1 MKEIARLHVAFIA
14 YLIHLVRM
22 IRLRLR
28 SAAWLAAVMLTAPF
42 TAFAQGTAGQTPPAG
57 QKPASPQTQ
66 PSPQAARLRVF
77 LDCQDCFQEY
87 LRDEIEWVDFVRQRE
102 DADIH
107 ILSST
112 NETGGGGR
120 EVLLRFVGVG
130 RFQGVNHEH
139 RALSLVAD
147 PEEVRRRYVFQAVT
161 VGLLDYL
168 SHAGLPADLTVSVRG
183 VEQKGGAAA
192 PTRDPWNFWVFNIE
206 GGTSLNAEET
216 SRDHEW
222 NVRTGADRV
231 TDAWKLSFGVEFEGQ
246 VERFD
251 LDEERPR
258 EFRRHDRGLSLF
270 AVKSAGPHWSFGLQ
284 GDVRSSSFDNTA
296 LSAAMA
302 PAVEYNV
309 FPYAEYASRQLR
321 IQYQI
326 GPTHAKYYEIT
337 LYNQLEELRGAH
349 EVSVT
354 FEQRQPWGTLDTRFE
369 FSQYLHDASKYR
381 LEFDGDVS
389 VRLFRGFSVSLEG
402 SVSRIR
408 DQLSLPRRDATEEEV
423 LLRLRELQS
432 GYEIQFDIS
441 LRYSFGSLFNNIV
454 NPRFGT

>member
-1 MKEIARLHVAFIA
+1 
-14 YLIHLVRM
+14 M
-22 IRLRLR
+22 IRLRFLVG
-28 SAAWLAAVMLTAPF
+28 LAAVMLSAPF
-42 TAFAQGTAGQTPPAG
+42 TAFAQGTAGQAPPAG
-57 QKPASPQTQ
+57 QKPATPQPPASPG
-66 PSPQAARLRVF
+66 QAARLRVF

-107 ILSST
+107 ILSSS

-161 VGLLDYL
+161 IGLLDYL

-183 VEQKGGAAA
+183 VEQKGGTAV

-206 GGTSLNAEET
+206 GGASFNAEET
-216 SRDHEW
+216 TRESEW

-231 TDAWKLSFGVEFEGQ
+231 TEAWKLSFGAEFEGQ
-246 VERFD
+246 RERFD
-251 LDEERPR
+251 IDEERPR
-258 EFRRHDRGLSLF
+258 AFRRHNRGFSMF
-270 AVKSAGPHWSFGLQ
+270 AAKSAGPHWSIGLE
-284 GDVRSSSFDNTA
+284 GDVSSSTFDNTA
-296 LSAAMA
+296 LGAAMG
-302 PAVEYNV
+302 PAVEYSV

-321 IQYQI
+321 IQYQVAT
-326 GPTHAKYYEIT
+326 THAKYYEIT
-337 LYNQLEELRGAH
+337 LFNRFQETRGAH
-349 EVSVT
+349 EVSIT
-354 FEQRQPWGTLDTRFE
+354 LEQRQPWGTLDTSFQ
-369 FSQYLHDASKYR
+369 FSQYLHDFSKYR
-381 LEFDGDVS
+381 LEVDGDVTI
-389 VRLFRGFSVSLEG
+389 RLFRGFSVSLEG
-402 SVSRIR
+402 SASRIR

-432 GYEIQFDIS
+432 GYEISFDIR

-454 NPRFGT
+454 NPRFGS